1 MPPDV
6 PDWLVDP
13 PPVSLTLETRHTS
26 ADGHTATVV
35 QHISRGRDHVH
46 VSVPADGHEWLFEQN
61 AVDPRRV
68 SAVFVDHRDRLVVE
82 YDESHLRR
90 EQGITGW
97 AAVVAFRLDPTAIAA
112 LRRSESRA
120 TTVTRG
126 SLAFE
131 ERQAGAEFPSS
142 LHRLAWNDALAA
154 PASYE
159 LRDGR
164 ARTLAT
170 TSAIELAVD
179 EQLFQ
184 HPARRFPGYVVRDV
198 ADWREAQ

>member
-1 MPPDV
+1 
-6 PDWLVDP
+6 VDP
-13 PPVSLTLETRHTS
+13 PPVSLTLDTRHTN
-26 ADGHTATVV
+26 AGGNTTTVV
-35 QHISRGRDHVH
+35 QRISRGRDHVH

-61 AVDPRRV
+61 SVDPRRV
-68 SAVFVDHRDRLVVE
+68 SAVFVDHRNRMVVE

-97 AAVVAFRLDPTAIAA
+97 AAVAAFRLEPAAIAA
-112 LRRSESRA
+112 LREGVER
-120 TTVTRG
+120 TVTVTLG
-126 SLAFE
+126 SVTFE
-131 ERQAGAEFPSS
+131 ERQAGAEFASS
-142 LHRLAWNDALAA
+142 LRRLAWNDELAA

-164 ARTLAT
+164 TRMRAAA
-170 TSAIELAVD
+170 SALELAVD

-184 HPARRFPGYVVRDV
+184 PPARRFPDYVVRDV